1 MGTLSHFWFLLRV
14 LIQRKI
20 CAFNHCCYH
29 IVNFFN
35 LASENTQ
42 LAQNQKFSLA
52 TRLAVAGWCL
62 AGIVFVNSYSSSL
75 ASYLM
80 APRFIPLM
88 NTVQDLADSNVIR
101 PFIRKDSFQS
111 TTVMVSRLMRIIF
124 FLLSRTRS
132 NFYVN

>member
-1 MGTLSHFWFLLRV
+1 M
-14 LIQRKI
+14 
-20 CAFNHCCYH
+20 
-29 IVNFFN
+29 FFY

-75 ASYLM
+75 VSYLM
-80 APRFIPLM
+80 APRFVPLM

-111 TTVMVSRLMRIIF
+111 TTVMVSRLMRLF
-124 FLLSRTRS
+124 F
-132 NFYVN
+132 FV